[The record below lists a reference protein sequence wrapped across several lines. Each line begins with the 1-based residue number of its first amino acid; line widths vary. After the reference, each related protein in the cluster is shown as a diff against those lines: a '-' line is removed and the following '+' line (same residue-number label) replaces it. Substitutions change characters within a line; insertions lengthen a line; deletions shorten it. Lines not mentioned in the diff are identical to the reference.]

1 MWKSMEVRDF
11 QLLLK
16 KLRNVIT
23 ITNPEKK

>member
-23 ITNPEKK
+23 ITNPKKK